1 MAAKDELGRY
11 GEELAARYL
20 TGLGYTIIERNW
32 HTTGG
37 ELDIVARDR
46 DTTVFVEVKTRRSTG
61 FGHPFEAITEQ
72 KLARLRR
79 LAMMWMTE
87 RGVARGA
94 GRDRIRID
102 AVAILAPREGA
113 PSIEHLKAIG

>member
-1 MAAKDELGRY
+1 MAAKDDLGKH

-32 HTTGG
+32 RTTAG

-46 DTTVFVEVKTRRSTG
+46 DTTVFVEVKTRTGTG

-79 LAMMWMTE
+79 LAMAWISE
-87 RGVARGA
+87 HGRVRGP
-94 GRDRIRID
+94 GRSRMRID
-102 AVAILAPREGA
+102 AVAILVPREGA